1 MHKRKLGELDI
12 RLDPFPLIRGNRR
25 LREPVLQC
33 LHSMLNRK
41 KMFVQWVLH
50 RGPIST
56 LSNQKY
62 RQSDTEEM
70 AEILAT
76 TGRLKLNYRGD
87 PRAAPHFMA
96 SAALAG
102 FTKICQAPSSQIT

>member
-76 TGRLKLNYRGD
+76 TWRLKLNYRGD
-87 PRAAPHFMA
+87 PLRRAPFHGV
-96 SAALAG
+96 SG
-102 FTKICQAPSSQIT
+102 IGGIH